1 MQLPT
6 LGDPRVKPQMNQD
19 IAVPLGVLG
28 IRRNQRSNLPRQ
40 VEKVIL
46 TRHRTL
52 LGGLIKAESESKG
65 HCQEG
70 HRAPPGEGGVHR
82 VTPHPRAVADQLS
95 GRGSGSREM
104 TALPESSALLVT
116 LQASP
121 PVPPVSRLS
130 LLAGQTFQK
139 GCGFKCQWF
148 LTPHSPGVRFRAGPR
163 WWLSAPPGL
172 AGSLPQL
179 LPAAGQAELEGSGR
193 QFCTCHVL
201 FSAI

>member
-52 LGGLIKAESESKG
+52 LGGLIKAVSESKG

-82 VTPHPRAVADQLS
+82 VTPPPRAVADQLN
-95 GRGSGSREM
+95 GRGSRSREGM
-104 TALPESSALLVT
+104 TALPGSSSLLVT
-116 LQASP
+116 LQP
-121 PVPPVSRLS
+121 L
-130 LLAGQTFQK
+130 
-139 GCGFKCQWF
+139 F
-148 LTPHSPGVRFRAGPR
+148 LVQIVTAVKFYESIKM
-163 WWLSAPPGL
+163 
-172 AGSLPQL
+172 
-179 LPAAGQAELEGSGR
+179 
-193 QFCTCHVL
+193 
-201 FSAI
+201 FSAVI